1 MADRIWRVRLSK
13 DAKRDLG
20 KITSWTRK
28 RFGTIQA
35 IVYRDILIGAITAL
49 RDGPNHV
56 ASKSREEMA
65 PGIRMLHVARLG
77 KNASHVL
84 IYRTAESG
92 TIEIVR
98 ILHDRMEISKHLSAA
113 RRAAIE
119 NEEPED

>member
-1 MADRIWRVRLSK
+1 
-13 DAKRDLG
+13 
-20 KITSWTRK
+20 
-28 RFGTIQA
+28 
-35 IVYRDILIGAITAL
+35 
-49 RDGPNHV
+49 
-56 ASKSREEMA
+56 
-65 PGIRMLHVARLG
+65 MLHVARLG
-77 KNASHVL
+77 KNTSHVL